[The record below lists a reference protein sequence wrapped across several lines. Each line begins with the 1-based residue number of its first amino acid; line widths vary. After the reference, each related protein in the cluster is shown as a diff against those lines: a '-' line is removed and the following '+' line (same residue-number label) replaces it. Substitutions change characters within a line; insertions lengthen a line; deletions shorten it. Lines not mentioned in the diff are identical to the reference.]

1 MKNLLIMAV
10 LALSFSVSNASAE
23 DFNSH
28 SYAINAQ
35 GEKFGVSLFTGSNF
49 NFADDSIVFGINTNG
64 RPIDLGIQYIEKD
77 GLEDYRFTASKGV
90 SYSLPGATPYA
101 TFEAHY
107 TLGDNYA
114 KDEVRISPFVGVKV
128 PVGNFVPF
136 VEAGYDWVSYEGDF
150 LNISGIDSYAK
161 LGVELPVS
169 ERSNFAIAIRHEM
182 DQDLNEAEQQLEVTF
197 NVAF

>member
-1 MKNLLIMAV
+1 
-10 LALSFSVSNASAE
+10 
-23 DFNSH
+23 
-28 SYAINAQ
+28 
-35 GEKFGVSLFTGSNF
+35 
-49 NFADDSIVFGINTNG
+49 
-64 RPIDLGIQYIEKD
+64 
-77 GLEDYRFTASKGV
+77 
-90 SYSLPGATPYA
+90 
-101 TFEAHY
+101 
-107 TLGDNYA
+107 
-114 KDEVRISPFVGVKV
+114 VKV

>member
-49 NFADDSIVFGINTNG
+49 DFADDSIVFG
-64 RPIDLGIQYIEKD
+64 QYIEKD